1 MSNILLLLFC
11 LQPIKGERDRYAS
24 FNQAAAGQCQTLE
37 KMSTIIFFCPFA
49 QQKFHQLKKIV
60 GVQSRTECRAW
71 NVRPQRMGATN
82 LPRPPPIPPS
92 SQPTQPHPQKN
103 LTPLPNLLIPL
114 SPTPPNPTP
123 TSLRSKDP
131 YWPTI
136 NWLI

>member
-82 LPRPPPIPPS
+82 LPRPPPPS
-92 SQPTQPHPQKN
+92 PHP
-103 LTPLPNLLIPL
+103 PNQ
-114 SPTPPNPTP
+114 PNPTP
-123 TSLRSKDP
+123 KKTSPHSPTSSSLYPPPHQTPPQPRSARK
-131 YWPTI
+131 T
-136 NWLI
+136 LIGQQLTG